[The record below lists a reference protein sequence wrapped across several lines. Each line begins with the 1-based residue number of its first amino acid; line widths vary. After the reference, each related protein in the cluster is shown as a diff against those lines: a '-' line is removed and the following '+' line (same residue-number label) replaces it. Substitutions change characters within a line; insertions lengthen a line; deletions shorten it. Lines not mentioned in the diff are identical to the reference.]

1 MKYLTD
7 KQICI
12 VTLALHLIFI
22 IAAKILIYSYQ
33 DGLLVFA
40 FVLIVLYFA
49 FLLWNYR
56 GRVIAKEAVRIYIG
70 GVVIQAVITAGFGW
84 LSLPE
89 AGYLGVLGFGSD
101 FGLLFYGVLLAAS
114 CVLLLM
120 MHIIKWIVH

>member
-1 MKYLTD
+1 MRQLTD
-7 KQICI
+7 KQSCM
-12 VTLALHLIFI
+12 VTLAIHLILI

-56 GRVIAKEAVRIYIG
+56 GRVIFKDVVRIYIG

-84 LSLPE
+84 LGLPE
-89 AGYLGVLGFGSD
+89 AGYLGELGFGSD
-101 FGLLFYGVLLAAS
+101 FGLLFYGVLLAVS
-114 CVLLLM
+114 CVLLLGIS
-120 MHIIKWIVH
+120 IIKWIMH